1 MIIFLYGPDTFRSR
15 RKLKEIKDKFIDQV
29 DKSALNVEALDGTKL
44 EMADFEKAYSITMKH
59 EGGYVDDPD
68 DAGGETYKGIS
79 RKYNPLWYGWDV
91 IDDYKDEEEFP
102 HFLDDD
108 DELQD
113 YVMDFYKEHYWDVNR
128 LDEVDSQ
135 MIATEMFD
143 TGVNMGVRRASKFLQ
158 ESLNYLNR
166 NERNYPDLVVDGIV
180 GPASFNAL
188 DYILRSGDEDILMTI
203 MNVLQGRHYL
213 DYMKKSPTQEKYA
226 RGWFK
231 RVAL

>member
-1 MIIFLYGPDTFRSR
+1 
-15 RKLKEIKDKFIDQV
+15 
-29 DKSALNVEALDGTKL
+29 
-44 EMADFEKAYSITMKH
+44 MADFEKAYRITMGH

-79 RKYNPLWYGWDV
+79 RKYNPGWRGWDI
-91 IDDYKDEEEFP
+91 IDDYKGNSTFP
-102 HFLDDD
+102 QNLDYDSD
-108 DELQD
+108 LQEL
-113 YVMDFYKEHYWDVNR
+113 VKDFYKQNYWDVNR
-128 LDEVDSQ
+128 LDEVESQ

-158 ESLNYLNR
+158 EAMNYLNR
-166 NERNYPDLVVDGIV
+166 NGQNYPDLVVDGVI
-180 GPASFNAL
+180 GPATFNAL
-188 DYILRSGDEDILMTI
+188 DYLMRSGDEDILMTI

-213 DYMKKSPTQEKYA
+213 DYMTKSPTQEKYA

>member
-1 MIIFLYGPDTFRSR
+1 
-15 RKLKEIKDKFIDQV
+15 
-29 DKSALNVEALDGTKL
+29 
-44 EMADFEKAYSITMKH
+44 MADFDRAYDITMRH

-79 RKYNPLWYGWDV
+79 RKFNPGWIGWDI
-91 IDDYKDEEEFP
+91 IDDYEDDDEFP
-102 HFLDDD
+102 QILDDD
-108 DELQD
+108 DELQSM
-113 YVMDFYKEHYWDVNR
+113 VMDFYKEHYWDVNR
-128 LDEVDSQ
+128 LDEIDSQ

-143 TGVNMGVRRASKFLQ
+143 TGVNMGVRRAGKFLQ
-158 ESLNYLNR
+158 EAMNYLNR
-166 NERNYPDLVVDGIV
+166 NGSMFADLVVDGII
-180 GPASFNAL
+180 GPASFRAL
-188 DYILRSGDEDILMTI
+188 TSLLRSGDEDVLMTI